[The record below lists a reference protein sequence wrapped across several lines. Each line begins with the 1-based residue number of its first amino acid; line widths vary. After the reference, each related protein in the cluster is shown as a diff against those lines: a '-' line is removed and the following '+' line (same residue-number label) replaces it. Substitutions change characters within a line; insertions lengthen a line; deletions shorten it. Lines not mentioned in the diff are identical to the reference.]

1 MNKHTPIIEPTK
13 NMISAYEKLLKF
25 TMDEVK
31 LLEEKTGPALH
42 KLIDISSKK
51 IHELGEVTEEE
62 AEKVSLYLKRD
73 LTEAANFMNE
83 TGDDLKEWLAL
94 DTEILEDYILDL
106 FKQAA
111 DQTTIE
117 LDRIKFVAQIAEY
130 RTGEISGPGVLMCDN
145 CGENLHYKKPGHIPP
160 CPKCQGTRFHRLLN
174 QGNINSD

>member
-94 DTEILEDYILDL
+94 DTEILEI
-106 FKQAA
+106 
-111 DQTTIE
+111 
-117 LDRIKFVAQIAEY
+117 
-130 RTGEISGPGVLMCDN
+130 G
-145 CGENLHYKKPGHIPP
+145 
-160 CPKCQGTRFHRLLN
+160 
-174 QGNINSD
+174 